1 VCVCVAQVAVIAPG
15 AKGATA
21 TRVVDWRN
29 NNKTIDNKDGEP
41 PIYAHAFPVEGR
53 EGISLRRIEAIPEL
67 TSIIGGELL
76 SYTHMH
82 QRYLYT
88 YAPKYVCMCVCA
100 CLCAQIRYTRY
111 THMHQRYLYAYAPIH
126 IYTYMHLYTYA
137 IDCTY
142 TPIHIYTYTPI
153 HLYTYTHRVYT

>member
-1 VCVCVAQVAVIAPG
+1 MCVCVAQVAVIAPG

-88 YAPKYVCMCVCA
+88 YAP
-100 CLCAQIRYTRY
+100 
-111 THMHQRYLYAYAPIH
+111 IH

-142 TPIHIYTYTPI
+142 TPIH
-153 HLYTYTHRVYT
+153 LYTYTHRVYT